1 MGHEN
6 SKNDWV
12 NIFLPIKWAW
22 GYQTITSILIFFKTK
37 YIQVISHQGLHIWK
51 KEGKCSIC
59 KVPLFKICACLHL
72 R

>member
-22 GYQTITSILIFFKTK
+22 GYQTITSILIFF
-37 YIQVISHQGLHIWK
+37 
-51 KEGKCSIC
+51 
-59 KVPLFKICACLHL
+59 
-72 R
+72 